1 MNDSSAQRHP
11 LVHLPLSAEG
21 TVYFVDEAGSKGTL
35 GKHFVVAAVRTTDP
49 DKLSRAI
56 QACRDRNSFTKAEEI
71 KFSKVTRNS
80 EPILAEIFSEAV
92 SNGCTFGAFVLDKRH
107 FDPWSGR
114 DQWQGHLFATDR
126 LLRGLITRREAS
138 VVMLDHID
146 VPQGIS
152 YGDELASSLNKR
164 FGNKRVVA
172 AVSLDSR
179 TCSALQIA
187 DLLASA
193 VFHARKKIEENGL
206 ENFLEDRTPK
216 ARLSKDIATIL
227 GETHFVDCRTNM
239 LKLQTS
245 HEKSLTE
252 LSKQRSLRSDA

>member
-92 SNGCTFGAFVLDKRH
+92 SNGCTFGAFVLDS
-107 FDPWSGR
+107 DISIPGLAEISGR
-114 DQWQGHLFATDR
+114 DTFLRQTDCF
-126 LLRGLITRREAS
+126 E
-138 VVMLDHID
+138 V
-146 VPQGIS
+146 
-152 YGDELASSLNKR
+152 
-164 FGNKRVVA
+164 
-172 AVSLDSR
+172 
-179 TCSALQIA
+179 
-187 DLLASA
+187 
-193 VFHARKKIEENGL
+193 
-206 ENFLEDRTPK
+206 
-216 ARLSKDIATIL
+216 
-227 GETHFVDCRTNM
+227 
-239 LKLQTS
+239 
-245 HEKSLTE
+245 
-252 LSKQRSLRSDA
+252 